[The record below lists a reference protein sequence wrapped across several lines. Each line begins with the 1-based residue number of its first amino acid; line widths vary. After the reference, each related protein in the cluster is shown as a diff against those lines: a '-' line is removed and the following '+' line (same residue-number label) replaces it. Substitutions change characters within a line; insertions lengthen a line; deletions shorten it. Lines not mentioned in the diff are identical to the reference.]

1 MLHLLGAERASCAI
15 IALDTPGANYRAV
28 YAMTTVW
35 IWCGWRGG
43 GGYRAVYAMTKVWMG
58 SVKCMI
64 LLEGCEDRVLGG
76 AEPPFLTW
84 F

>member
-1 MLHLLGAERASCAI
+1 MRYHRAGHARGQLPRGVRYDKGVDLVWMER
-15 IALDTPGANYRAV
+15 
-28 YAMTTVW
+28 
-35 IWCGWRGG
+35 G